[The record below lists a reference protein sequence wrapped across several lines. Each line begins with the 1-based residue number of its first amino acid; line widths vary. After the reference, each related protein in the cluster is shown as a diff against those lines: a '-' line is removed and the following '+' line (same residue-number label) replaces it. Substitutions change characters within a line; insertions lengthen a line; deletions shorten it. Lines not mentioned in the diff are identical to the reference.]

1 MAFLMRRF
9 SMRNEMTNSAPNTIT
24 KPQIPMH
31 ASLLVDRQGPL
42 NCPVRMTSYQSVRA
56 RAFRELSR

>member
-24 KPQIPMH
+24 KPQIPIH
-31 ASLLVDRQGPL
+31 ASLLVERR
-42 NCPVRMTSYQSVRA
+42 NHSIVSSRMTSYQSVRA
-56 RAFRELSR
+56 RTLRELSR